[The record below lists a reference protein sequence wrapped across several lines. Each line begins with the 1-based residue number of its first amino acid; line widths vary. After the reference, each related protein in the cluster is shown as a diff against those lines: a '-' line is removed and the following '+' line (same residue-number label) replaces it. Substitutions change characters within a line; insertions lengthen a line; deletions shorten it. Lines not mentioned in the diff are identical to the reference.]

1 MAVYDRRGDNGKTT
15 LNSPT
20 PIAKDD
26 IRLHAIGDCEE
37 LCAVLSLCAPLSD
50 ASLSATLSRVQET
63 VGRIVSFIHSGG
75 MATHLPTEADIAY
88 LDDARQ
94 QAETSASNEAKSAP
108 CELSARLVHAYTV
121 SRRCERSLVHM
132 EKVYPTKKVLDAY
145 MNRLSS
151 LLFALSEAAKKE
163 TAGSCPPTNGS
174 VGTAR
179 VASASPI
186 NTDALVCEVLHRLGG
201 NMLNLADAKAL
212 IEAIVAEA
220 KKMGKAAVVAVC
232 NAEGNP
238 IAVNVM
244 DGAFLV
250 SFDVAVKKAY
260 SAVAV
265 KMPTIE
271 LSKLVVPGGTFAG
284 LDAVTDLVTFGGGV
298 PLFRNGTLVG
308 GLGVSGGTGE
318 EDHELAQYGL
328 DFFDKM

>member
-1 MAVYDRRGDNGKTT
+1 MAVYDRRGDSGKTT
-15 LNSPT
+15 LASPT

-26 IRLHAIGDCEE
+26 IRLCAMGDCEE
-37 LCAVLSLCAPLSD
+37 LCAVLSLCMPLCEPSC
-50 ASLSATLSRVQET
+50 AETLSCIQSVIE
-63 VGRIVSFIHSGG
+63 RIVLFIQSGG
-75 MATHLPTEADIAY
+75 MATHLPTDADVSYLDQAKAEADIAKKG
-88 LDDARQ
+88 
-94 QAETSASNEAKSAP
+94 SFG
-108 CELSARLVHAYTV
+108 ELSARLKHAYTV

-132 EKVYPTKKVLDAY
+132 EKVYPAKRMLDPY

-151 LLFALSEAAKKE
+151 LLLSLSQSAKEAA
-163 TAGSCPPTNGS
+163 APGVP
-174 VGTAR
+174 
-179 VASASPI
+179 VAAKAAASSI
-186 NTDALVCEVLHRLGG
+186 DKDALVREVLHRLGG
-201 NMLNLADAKAL
+201 NMLNLSDAKAL
-212 IEAIVAEA
+212 IEAIEA
-220 KKMGKAAVVAVC
+220 QAKRMGKAAVIAVC

-250 SFDVAVKKAY
+250 SFEVAVKKAY

-271 LSKLVVPGGTFAG
+271 LSKLVAPGGTFAG
-284 LDAVTDLVTFGGGV
+284 LDASVGLITFGGGV

-318 EDHELAQYGL
+318 EDHELASYGL

>member
-1 MAVYDRRGDNGKTT
+1 MAVYNRRGDNGKTT
-15 LNSPT
+15 LGSPT

-26 IRLHAIGDCEE
+26 IRLDAIGDCEE
-37 LCAVLSLCAPLSD
+37 LCAVLSLCAPLCD
-50 ASLSATLSRVQET
+50 APRAEALRRIQSVME
-63 VGRIVSFIHSGG
+63 RIVTFIQSGG
-75 MATHLPTEADIAY
+75 MATHLPADADIAY
-88 LDDARQ
+88 LDEERQ
-94 QAETSASNEAKSAP
+94 KAEAAFSHEGNP
-108 CELSARLVHAYTV
+108 VHGELSARLMHAYTV

-151 LLFALSEAAKKE
+151 LLLALSKSVKEETIGTCAPKKD
-163 TAGSCPPTNGS
+163 PQ
-174 VGTAR
+174 
-179 VASASPI
+179 ASASPI
-186 NTDALVCEVLHRLGG
+186 DKDALVREVLHRLGG
-201 NMLNLADAKAL
+201 NMLNLSDAKAL
-212 IEAIVAEA
+212 IEAIENEA
-220 KKMGKAAVVAVC
+220 KKMGKAAVIAVC

-271 LSKLVVPGGTFAG
+271 LGKLVAPGGTFAG
-284 LDAVTDLVTFGGGV
+284 LDVATGLITFGGGV
-298 PLFRNGTLVG
+298 PLFRNGTLIG

-318 EDHELAQYGL
+318 EDHELAEFGL
-328 DFFDKM
+328 AFFDKM